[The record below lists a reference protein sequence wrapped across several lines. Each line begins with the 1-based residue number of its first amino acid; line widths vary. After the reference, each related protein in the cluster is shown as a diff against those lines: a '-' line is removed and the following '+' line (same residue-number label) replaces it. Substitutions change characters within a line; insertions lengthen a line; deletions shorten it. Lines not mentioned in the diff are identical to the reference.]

1 MADTDNSGFGKFVPG
16 FEFLQNL
23 ARQATSGLAQGMQ
36 PGAPQLP
43 SLGHW
48 VAPTFNVEELD
59 RRIQELKTV
68 HFWLEQNARALA
80 TTIQALEVQKMTL
93 ATLQGMNV
101 SMGDVANALKVNTAD
116 TMASMAELAMKGM
129 KVPEAAPAPSEPPA
143 AQPPA
148 DEPVK
153 ASASE
158 APAAAP
164 VVDPMQ
170 WWGALTQQFQTIASQ
185 AMQDLPGQTAVVMG
199 KQMASALATE
209 AVKTATEMTAGVAR
223 TLSASGEAAA
233 AAPTTARKKA
243 ATAGSGRAAAAPA
256 KAAPRRSKAAAPAA
270 RGRAAASGT
279 RRQKPGSL
287 SRWHMPPIPIGGW
300 RQRLCWRS
308 SGRRPACC
316 PAWPS
321 CTSQTISPRMRRPCW
336 TS

>member
-1 MADTDNSGFGKFVPG
+1 MADTDNSGFGKYVPG

-116 TMASMAELAMKGM
+116 TMASMAELAIKGM

-143 AQPPA
+143 AEPPP

-153 ASASE
+153 ASATE

-223 TLSASGEAAA
+223 TLSASGDAA
-233 AAPTTARKKA
+233 AAPAAARKKA
-243 ATAGSGRAAAAPA
+243 ATAGSGRAAAGAAPA
-256 KAAPRRSKAAAPAA
+256 KAASRRSKAAAPAT
-270 RGRAAASGT
+270 RGRTAASGT
-279 RRQKPGSL
+279 RRQKP
-287 SRWHMPPIPIGGW
+287 
-300 RQRLCWRS
+300 
-308 SGRRPACC
+308 
-316 PAWPS
+316 
-321 CTSQTISPRMRRPCW
+321 
-336 TS
+336 